1 MIKKLFSVLAA
12 VVTASA
18 LTIGAGAE
26 DGTAQEDSSSVSV
39 VQTNAANETEDFS
52 YSEDGNWSY
61 TMLSDLTI
69 AVSGYYGEKT
79 NVVVPETID
88 DFTVTAIG
96 GGWYTDENGESVL
109 YGNIHGV
116 EYNDDGSI
124 AKSQVYSPFS
134 GNEKMLAI
142 TIPKTVKYL
151 GAISFK
157 DCSALKIVNLN
168 NGIEII
174 GNSCFEGCTAL
185 EEITLP
191 ENLKLCDQNMF
202 FGCTALKAVT
212 IPKNA
217 RIEASLFEGCTALE
231 SAALPND
238 YTYLPPSVFKN
249 CTSLKEITFSDTLES
264 IGDSAF
270 YGCSSLSAIVIP
282 DTVKTIYNNA
292 FFGCSSLSEV
302 DMSENIEALGNNA
315 FAGCAI
321 SELTL
326 PETLLGIGKNA
337 FGTDENGVVTDG
349 FLLNC
354 PSYSAAFDYA
364 SKNGIACT
372 AETVTAPLNSDQSGT
387 DGGTLAKKL
396 SPEKALYIL
405 IFAAAALL
413 AVIVLMIV
421 NHIKAAADS
430 EEE

>member
-1 MIKKLFSVLAA
+1 MIKKLFSAIAA
-12 VVTASA
+12 IALASA
-18 LTIGAGAE
+18 LTIGVGAE
-26 DGTAQEDSSSVSV
+26 DGSEQEDSSSVSV

-61 TMLSDLTI
+61 TMLNDLTI

-88 DFTVTAIG
+88 NFTVTAIG

-116 EYNDDGSI
+116 EYSDDGSI

-134 GNEKMLAI
+134 GNGKIFAI
-142 TIPKTVKYL
+142 TLPETVKYL

-157 DCSALKIVNLN
+157 GCTSLKTVNLN
-168 NGIEII
+168 NDIEII

-191 ENLKLCDQNMF
+191 EGLKLCDQNMF
-202 FGCTALKAVT
+202 SGCTALSTAE

-217 RIEASLFEGCTALE
+217 RIEASLFEGCTSL
-231 SAALPND
+231 SSVTLPEN
-238 YTYLPPSVFKN
+238 YTYLPPSIFKD
-249 CTSLKEITFSDTLES
+249 CASLKEIALSDTLES

-270 YGCSSLSAIVIP
+270 YGCSSLSEIAIP

-292 FFGCSSLSEV
+292 FYGCSSLSEV

-364 SKNGIACT
+364 VKNGIACT
-372 AETVTAPLNSDQSGT
+372 AETVTAPLNSDVSGEN
-387 DGGTLAKKL
+387 GGPFAKRL

-405 IFAAAALL
+405 IFAAAALI

-421 NHIKAAADS
+421 NHIKAAAES